1 MSNQKLQQSNFD
13 KLMSRLKVCSEL
25 KYPERIWSAE
35 VYISIAFEWLGKEDL
50 LEERV
55 LKLEKELGL

>member
-1 MSNQKLQQSNFD
+1 
-13 KLMSRLKVCSEL
+13 MSRLKVCSEL